1 MEEKDEKSNLKKVI
15 FERVIPIL
23 FVVWFIGSIGGL
35 LYCTEYEPKLL
46 GFIIGQY
53 FIVFGCIPL
62 LKKSLI
68 GLIGI
73 IIGLEI
79 IAFSVLIKWGNVIGL
94 ESINIGKWI
103 VITMLIDFFFVG
115 IGFLIMPIISEYV
128 NMRKCKFHV
137 VGKIIKFK
145 SKRDT
150 SGSRV
155 RIVYAPILEYMYNA
169 QRSTFETNN
178 YAPMFIWNKNK
189 EYDLYINEHDIS
201 EIYFKKPM
209 SLKIIISIIG
219 ISFIL
224 ASCISLYMYLL
235 K

>member
-1 MEEKDEKSNLKKVI
+1 M
-15 FERVIPIL
+15 
-23 FVVWFIGSIGGL
+23 
-35 LYCTEYEPKLL
+35 
-46 GFIIGQY
+46 
-53 FIVFGCIPL
+53 
-62 LKKSLI
+62 
-68 GLIGI
+68 
-73 IIGLEI
+73 
-79 IAFSVLIKWGNVIGL
+79 
-94 ESINIGKWI
+94 
-103 VITMLIDFFFVG
+103 
-115 IGFLIMPIISEYV
+115 
-128 NMRKCKFHV
+128 